1 MIKSYQ
7 APPASIKKE
16 SPQLEVKDYMTKK
29 LVTLRPE
36 QNITEAIDIL
46 LSKKISGAPVVDE
59 SGRLLGVL
67 SEGDCLKEL
76 VKGQYN
82 NSLQKSS
89 LVADLM
95 TSTVI
100 TIEAGLS
107 IFQAAERFLNL
118 KVRRFPVLEEGK
130 LVGQISQK
138 DLMRAF
144 LKLKKA

>member
-36 QNITEAIDIL
+36 QNINEAIDIL

>member
-59 SGRLLGVL
+59 SGSLLGVL

-107 IFQAAERFLNL
+107 IFQAAERFLKL